1 MGIPIDTL
9 GYSRL
14 EQPKTEGGYGKQE
27 LFPLQVPIWDR
38 AKHLIQ
44 CGAKQGRRQALSVV
58 LTSCCSRQ
66 ISHLQRRQ
74 KIFSLSVALRI
85 STGARPLCGPRLLFA
100 SSSSL
105 RVRRS

>member
-1 MGIPIDTL
+1 MPDSDSAVMDSLDGLRRPPDFPENWKYPSLPWNTRRYPRAYPSGYPRVCMGIPIDTL

-58 LTSCCSRQ
+58 L
-66 ISHLQRRQ
+66 
-74 KIFSLSVALRI
+74 
-85 STGARPLCGPRLLFA
+85 
-100 SSSSL
+100 
-105 RVRRS
+105 